1 MQAYRWMMT
10 EPGAPLVREA
20 FDPFP
25 PAAGEAVVEV
35 AGCGVCH
42 TDLGYYF
49 DGVRTNHALPL
60 ALGHEISGRVV
71 ATGEGASQ
79 WQGAAV
85 IVPAVIPCGSSTPA
99 FAAMARKSRTRS
111 EPCRSGQGS
120 RRAVE
125 RAHSAPR

>member
-10 EPGAPLVREA
+10 EPGAPLVRET

-25 PAAGEAVVEV
+25 PAAGEVVVEV

-60 ALGHEISGRVV
+60 ALG
-71 ATGEGASQ
+71 
-79 WQGAAV
+79 
-85 IVPAVIPCGSSTPA
+85 
-99 FAAMARKSRTRS
+99 
-111 EPCRSGQGS
+111 
-120 RRAVE
+120 
-125 RAHSAPR
+125 